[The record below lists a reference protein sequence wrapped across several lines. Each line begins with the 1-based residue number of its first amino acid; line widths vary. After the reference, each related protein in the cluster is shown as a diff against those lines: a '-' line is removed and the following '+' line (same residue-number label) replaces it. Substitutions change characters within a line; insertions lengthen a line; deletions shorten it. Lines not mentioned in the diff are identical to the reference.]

1 MSPLRY
7 PGQFAL
13 PQQAEAPS
21 AEPAPTI
28 TTNDLH
34 DLPGMRRWLRYTTA
48 YFEDRSVIFGSDFL
62 VHRQRIVRF

>member
-13 PQQAEAPS
+13 QPQAVPD
-21 AEPAPTI
+21 EPAPAS
-28 TTNDLH
+28 TTGEMN

-48 YFEDRSVIFGSDFL
+48 YFEDRAVIFGSDFL
-62 VHRQRIVRF
+62 VHRQRVVRF